1 MTVLQNLLKVTK
13 LNLENFEVD
22 LQKRINSKLN
32 SYLNSNSQI
41 EEAIKFALSAPGK
54 RVRPSLLYLV
64 GDIYNISLERLD
76 SLALASEIIHTY
88 SLVHDDLP
96 CMDDDDLRRGQP
108 TLHKKYS
115 EATAV
120 LAGDAMQSLAIQII
134 LEDEKLSNEHK
145 VSILKLLVESIGY
158 KGMILGQEQDISFE
172 GKSVNKDE
180 IIQMNYL
187 KTGLLIEFCILAP
200 LIIANKEEKEWNIIA
215 KNVGIAFQLIDD
227 LLDLEESEENLG
239 KATNKD
245 HSKNKKNLPLT
256 LGQSETIS
264 EIKKFHHETMESFSK
279 LSLNKH
285 PLKIYVE
292 NLFNRRS

>member
-41 EEAIKFALSAPGK
+41 EQAIKFALSAPGK

-134 LEDEKLSNEHK
+134 LEDDKLSNEHK
-145 VSILKLLVESIGY
+145 VPILKLLVESIGY

-200 LIIANKEEKEWNIIA
+200 LIIANKEENEWNTIA

-245 HSKNKKNLPLT
+245 QSKNKKNLPLT
-256 LGQSETIS
+256 MGRTETIN
-264 EIKKFHHETMESFSK
+264 EIKKFHSETMESFSK

-292 NLFNRRS
+292 NLFSRRS

>member
-1 MTVLQNLLKVTK
+1 MTK
-13 LNLENFEVD
+13 LNLENFEEV
-22 LQKRINSKLN
+22 LQKRVNSKLN
-32 SYLNSNSQI
+32 SYLNSNTQI
-41 EEAIKFALSAPGK
+41 EKAIKFALSTPGK
-54 RVRPSLLYLV
+54 RVRPTLMYLV

-76 SLALASEIIHTY
+76 SIASASEIIHTY

-134 LEDEKLSNEHK
+134 LKDEKLSNELK
-145 VSILKLLVESIGY
+145 VSIIKLLMESIGY

-172 GKSVNKDE
+172 QKTVGKEE
-180 IIQMNYL
+180 IVQMNYL

-200 LIIANKEEKEWNIIA
+200 LMIANKEKNEWNIIA
-215 KNVGIAFQLIDD
+215 RNVGIAFQLIDD

-256 LGQSETIS
+256 LGKAETAN
-264 EIKKFHHETMESFSK
+264 EIKKFYDETMASFSK
-279 LSLNKH
+279 LSLNNH

>member
-1 MTVLQNLLKVTK
+1 MAKPNLSPKIH
-13 LNLENFEVD
+13 LNKDNFESL
-22 LQKRINSKLN
+22 LQERVNNEISKYVINTNEIDESMR
-32 SYLNSNSQI
+32 Y
-41 EEAIKFALSAPGK
+41 ALSNPGK
-54 RVRPSLLYLV
+54 RVRPLLAYLV
-64 GDIYNISLERLD
+64 GDVLNLD
-76 SLALASEIIHTY
+76 LNKIDGTASAIEIIHTY

-108 TLHKKYS
+108 TLHVKYS
-115 EATAV
+115 ESTAV
-120 LAGDAMQSLAIQII
+120 LAGDAMASLAIDII
-134 LEDEKLSNEHK
+134 LQDSNLNSDLK
-145 VSILKLLVESIGY
+145 VKLLQFLMKTIGPE
-158 KGMILGQEQDISFE
+158 GMILGQIQDISFE
-172 GKSVNKDE
+172 TTDVSE
-180 IIQMNYL
+180 EQIIKMNEL
-187 KTGLLIEFCILAP
+187 KTGALVEFSMLAP
-200 LIIANKEEKEWNIIA
+200 VIIAGEDTKQWGKIA
-215 KNVGIAFQLIDD
+215 KRVGITFQLIDD

>member
-1 MTVLQNLLKVTK
+1 MTK
-13 LNLENFEVD
+13 LNLENFEEV
-22 LQKRINSKLN
+22 LQKRVNSKLN
-32 SYLNSNSQI
+32 SYLNSNTQI
-41 EEAIKFALSAPGK
+41 EKAIKFALSTPGK
-54 RVRPSLLYLV
+54 RVRPTLMYLV

-76 SLALASEIIHTY
+76 SIASASEIIHTY

-134 LEDEKLSNEHK
+134 LKDEKLSNELK
-145 VSILKLLVESIGY
+145 VSIIKLLMESIGY

-172 GKSVNKDE
+172 QKTVGKEE
-180 IIQMNYL
+180 IVQMNYL

-200 LIIANKEEKEWNIIA
+200 LMIANKEKNEWNIIA
-215 KNVGIAFQLIDD
+215 RNVGIAFQLIDD
-227 LLDLEESEENLG
+227 LLDLEESKENLG

-256 LGQSETIS
+256 LGKAETAN
-264 EIKKFHHETMESFSK
+264 EIKKFYDETMASFSK
-279 LSLNKH
+279 LSLNNH

>member
-1 MTVLQNLLKVTK
+1 MTK

-134 LEDEKLSNEHK
+134 LEDDKLSNEHK

-200 LIIANKEEKEWNIIA
+200 LIIANKEENEWNKIA
-215 KNVGIAFQLIDD
+215 KNVGIAFQIIDD

-245 HSKNKKNLPLT
+245 QSKNKKNLPLT
-256 LGQSETIS
+256 LGRSETIN
-264 EIKKFHHETMESFSK
+264 ELKKFHNETMESFSN
-279 LSLNKH
+279 LSLNNH
-285 PLKIYVE
+285 PLKIYIN
-292 NLFNRRS
+292 NLFDRRS

>member
-1 MTVLQNLLKVTK
+1 VTN
-13 LNLENFEVD
+13 LNLENFEEK
-22 LQKRINSKLN
+22 LQKRINSQIN
-32 SYLNSNSQI
+32 TYFSSNSLIQ
-41 EEAIKFALSAPGK
+41 EAMNFSLSAPGK
-54 RVRPSLLYLV
+54 RVRPILIYLV

-115 EATAV
+115 ESTAV
-120 LAGDAMQSLAIQII
+120 LAGDAMQSLAVQII
-134 LEDEKLSNEHK
+134 LEDKKLSNELK
-145 VSILKLLVESIGY
+145 VSILKLLMEKVGY

-172 GKSVNKDE
+172 KKSVNKEE

-187 KTGLLIEFCILAP
+187 KTGLLIEFSILAP
-200 LIIANKEEKEWNIIA
+200 LLIADVEENDWNIIA
-215 KNVGIAFQLIDD
+215 RNVGIAFQLIDD

-245 HSKNKKNLPLT
+245 SSKNKKSLPLT
-256 LGQSETIS
+256 LGRSETIN
-264 EIKKFHHETMESFSK
+264 EIKKFHLETMESFSK
-279 LSLNKH
+279 LSLNNH
-285 PLKIYVE
+285 PLMIYIE

>member
-1 MTVLQNLLKVTK
+1 MTK
-13 LNLENFEVD
+13 LNLENFEEV
-22 LQKRINSKLN
+22 LQKRVNSKLN
-32 SYLNSNSQI
+32 SYLNSNTQI
-41 EEAIKFALSAPGK
+41 EKAIKFALSTPGK
-54 RVRPSLLYLV
+54 RVRPTLIYLV
-64 GDIYNISLERLD
+64 GDIYKISLERLD
-76 SLALASEIIHTY
+76 SIASASEIIHTY

-134 LEDEKLSNEHK
+134 LKDEKLSNELK
-145 VSILKLLVESIGY
+145 VSIIKLLMESIGY

-172 GKSVNKDE
+172 QKTVGKEE
-180 IIQMNYL
+180 IVQMNYL

-200 LIIANKEEKEWNIIA
+200 LMIANKKKNEWNMIA
-215 KNVGIAFQLIDD
+215 RNVGIAFQLIDD
-227 LLDLEESEENLG
+227 LLDLEESKENLG

-256 LGQSETIS
+256 LGKAETAN
-264 EIKKFHHETMESFSK
+264 EIKKFYDETMASFSK
-279 LSLNKH
+279 LSLNNH

>member
-1 MTVLQNLLKVTK
+1 MTALQNLLKVTK
-13 LNLENFEVD
+13 INLENFEVD

-54 RVRPSLLYLV
+54 RVRPLLLYLV

-134 LEDEKLSNEHK
+134 LEDDKLSNEHK

-172 GKSVNKDE
+172 RKSVNKDE

-200 LIIANKEEKEWNIIA
+200 LIIADKEENEWNTIA

-245 HSKNKKNLPLT
+245 RSKNKKNLPLT
-256 LGQSETIS
+256 LGRSETIS
-264 EIKKFHHETMESFSK
+264 EIKKFNHETMESFSK

>member
-1 MTVLQNLLKVTK
+1 MTK
-13 LNLENFEVD
+13 LNLENFEEV
-22 LQKRINSKLN
+22 LQKRVNSKLN
-32 SYLNSNSQI
+32 SYLNSNTQI
-41 EEAIKFALSAPGK
+41 EKAIKFALSTPGK
-54 RVRPSLLYLV
+54 RVRPTLMYLV
-64 GDIYNISLERLD
+64 GEFYNISMERLD
-76 SLALASEIIHTY
+76 SIASASEIIHTY

-134 LEDEKLSNEHK
+134 LKDEKLSNELK
-145 VSILKLLVESIGY
+145 VSIIKLLMESIGY

-172 GKSVNKDE
+172 QKTVGKEE
-180 IIQMNYL
+180 IVQMNYL

-200 LIIANKEEKEWNIIA
+200 LMIANKKKNEWNMIA
-215 KNVGIAFQLIDD
+215 RNVGIAFQLIDD
-227 LLDLEESEENLG
+227 LLDLEESKENLG

-256 LGQSETIS
+256 LGKAETAN
-264 EIKKFHHETMESFSK
+264 EIKKFYDETMASFSK
-279 LSLNKH
+279 LSLNNH